1 VGYPSPN
8 PPAFSTTSTL
18 FLKTAAVQPSTSCT
32 DHTGQE
38 KRIASLTSS
47 FYPEQRSVDL
57 LGLAGHVVHQ
67 EVLAEGVGRGEV
79 GQRAVGTTTL
89 PHMRYS
95 SQRAEGLLGSLH
107 QGWLDQ
113 IASVMETL
121 NQGVILN
128 DSAKRVVYANSMFL
142 DMIGMEAGQLLG
154 RSMVDFFPT
163 EDVPR
168 LLEFIGQRE
177 VQGRARY
184 EFYIPQADGGH
195 LPVVVTS
202 RQIQDP
208 EGRTFAVVT
217 ATDISEQK
225 RAETELRNANEQLL
239 VRQRQ
244 MEAEL
249 QLAERV
255 QQSLAPR
262 SLSWGG
268 AAVETHY
275 QPAWS
280 VGGDYGLV
288 VPNDDHLDVLV
299 CDVSGHGISSALVA
313 NRIYSETMSQ
323 IERSAELGAML
334 RSLNHFVVQ
343 HLASSTFF
351 FTVAAVRLD
360 RSCRSLQF
368 AGAGHPPAMIVR
380 PGETPKL
387 LESRSGIL
395 GLFEN
400 AVDADSTIESAVE
413 PGDRVLIY
421 TDGLTENF
429 NLQQEMLGV
438 EGLSEIVRDAS
449 HLSLPDMKR
458 QILDRVEAW
467 RHGPA
472 TDDVSVVLVEIS

>member
-1 VGYPSPN
+1 
-8 PPAFSTTSTL
+8 
-18 FLKTAAVQPSTSCT
+18 
-32 DHTGQE
+32 
-38 KRIASLTSS
+38 
-47 FYPEQRSVDL
+47 
-57 LGLAGHVVHQ
+57 
-67 EVLAEGVGRGEV
+67 
-79 GQRAVGTTTL
+79 
-89 PHMRYS
+89 M
-95 SQRAEGLLGSLH
+95 GSLH
-107 QGWLDQ
+107 QGWLNQ
-113 IASVMETL
+113 IASVLETL

-128 DSAKRVVYANSMFL
+128 DSSKRVVFANSMFL
-142 DMIGMEAGQLLG
+142 DMIQMDAGQLLG
-154 RSMVDFFPT
+154 RSVTDLFPA
-163 EDVPR
+163 EDIPR

-184 EFYIPQADGGH
+184 EFYIPQAGGGH

-208 EGRTFAVVT
+208 DGRTFVVVT

-225 RAETELRNANEQLL
+225 RAETELRDANESLL
-239 VRQRQ
+239 ARQRQ

-249 QLAERV
+249 LLAERV

-288 VPNDDHLDVLV
+288 VPKDDHLDVLV

-313 NRIYSETMSQ
+313 NRIYSETMAQ

-334 RSLNHFVVQ
+334 RSLNHFVVEN
-343 HLASSTFF
+343 LASSTFF
-351 FTVAAVRLD
+351 FTMAAVRLD

-368 AGAGHPPAMIVR
+368 AGAGHPPAMIIR
-380 PGETPKL
+380 RGESPRL

-395 GLFEN
+395 GLFED
-400 AVDADSTIESAVE
+400 AVDTESTIESAVE
-413 PGDRVLIY
+413 SGDRVLIY

-429 NLQQEMLGV
+429 NLQREMLGV
-438 EGLSEIVRDAS
+438 EGLSEIVRNAAD
-449 HLSLPDMKR
+449 LPLPDMKR
-458 QILDRVEAW
+458 KILDRVAAW
-467 RHGPA
+467 RCGPA

>member
-1 VGYPSPN
+1 
-8 PPAFSTTSTL
+8 
-18 FLKTAAVQPSTSCT
+18 
-32 DHTGQE
+32 
-38 KRIASLTSS
+38 
-47 FYPEQRSVDL
+47 
-57 LGLAGHVVHQ
+57 
-67 EVLAEGVGRGEV
+67 
-79 GQRAVGTTTL
+79 
-89 PHMRYS
+89 
-95 SQRAEGLLGSLH
+95 LGSLH
-107 QGWLDQ
+107 EAWLDQ
-113 IASVMETL
+113 IASVLETL

-128 DSAKRVVYANSMFL
+128 DSSKRVVYANSMFL
-142 DMIGMEAGQLLG
+142 EMIRMDARQLLG
-154 RSMVDFFPT
+154 RSVTDLFPA

-168 LLEFIGQRE
+168 LLELIRQRE
-177 VQGRARY
+177 QQGRARY
-184 EFYIPQADGGH
+184 EFYIPQAGGGH

-225 RAETELRNANEQLL
+225 RAEAELRDANKSLL
-239 VRQRQ
+239 ARQRQ

-262 SLSWGG
+262 SLTWGG
-268 AAVETHY
+268 ACVETHY
-275 QPAWS
+275 QPVWS

-288 VPNDDHLDVLV
+288 VPNEDHLDVLV

-313 NRIYSETMSQ
+313 NRIYSETLAQ

-334 RSLNHFVVQ
+334 RSLNHFVVEN
-343 HLASSTFF
+343 LATSSFF
-351 FTVAAVRLD
+351 FTLAAVRLD
-360 RSCRSLQF
+360 RTCRSLQF

-380 PGETPKL
+380 RGESPRL

-400 AVDADSTIESAVE
+400 VVDTESTIEAAVE
-413 PGDRVLIY
+413 RGDRVLIY

-429 NLQQEMLGV
+429 NLKQEMLGV

-449 HLSLPDMKR
+449 SLSLPEMKQ

-467 RHGPA
+467 RSGPA

>member
-1 VGYPSPN
+1 
-8 PPAFSTTSTL
+8 
-18 FLKTAAVQPSTSCT
+18 
-32 DHTGQE
+32 
-38 KRIASLTSS
+38 
-47 FYPEQRSVDL
+47 
-57 LGLAGHVVHQ
+57 
-67 EVLAEGVGRGEV
+67 
-79 GQRAVGTTTL
+79 
-89 PHMRYS
+89 
-95 SQRAEGLLGSLH
+95 LGSLH
-107 QGWLDQ
+107 EGWLEQ
-113 IASVMETL
+113 VASVLETL

-128 DSAKRVVYANSMFL
+128 DSEKRVAFANSMFL
-142 DMIGMEAGQLLG
+142 DMIQMEAGQLLG
-154 RSMVDFFPT
+154 RSMVDLFPA

-168 LLEFIGQRE
+168 LLECIGKRE
-177 VQGRARY
+177 VHGRARY
-184 EFYIPQADGGH
+184 EFYVPQVGGGH

-208 EGRTFAVVT
+208 DGRNFAVVT

-225 RAETELRNANEQLL
+225 RAETELREANASLL
-239 VRQRQ
+239 ARQRQ

-288 VPNDDHLDVLV
+288 VPNEDHLDVLV

-313 NRIYSETMSQ
+313 NRICSETMAQ

-334 RSLNHFVVQ
+334 RSLNHFVVEN
-343 HLASSTFF
+343 LASSNFF
-351 FTVAAVRLD
+351 FTVAALRIG
-360 RSCRSLQF
+360 RSCRSLKL
-368 AGAGHPPAMIVR
+368 AGAGHPPAMIISR
-380 PGETPKL
+380 GESPKL

-400 AVDADSTIESAVE
+400 VVDADATIEAAIE
-413 PGDRVLIY
+413 AGDRVMIY

-429 NLQQEMLGV
+429 NMQREMLGV
-438 EGLSEIVRDAS
+438 EGLAKIVREAS
-449 HLSLPDMKR
+449 HLALPEMKR

-467 RHGPA
+467 RSGPA

>member
-1 VGYPSPN
+1 
-8 PPAFSTTSTL
+8 
-18 FLKTAAVQPSTSCT
+18 
-32 DHTGQE
+32 
-38 KRIASLTSS
+38 
-47 FYPEQRSVDL
+47 
-57 LGLAGHVVHQ
+57 
-67 EVLAEGVGRGEV
+67 VL
-79 GQRAVGTTTL
+79 
-89 PHMRYS
+89 
-95 SQRAEGLLGSLH
+95 
-107 QGWLDQ
+107 
-113 IASVMETL
+113 ETL

-128 DSAKRVVYANSMFL
+128 DSSKRVVFANSMFL
-142 DMIGMEAGQLLG
+142 DMIGMDAGQLLG
-154 RSMVDFFPT
+154 RSVTDLFPA

-184 EFYIPQADGGH
+184 EFYIPQAGGGH

-225 RAETELRNANEQLL
+225 RAEADLRNANQQLL
-239 VRQRQ
+239 ARQRQ
-244 MEAEL
+244 IEAEL

-262 SLSWGG
+262 SLRWGG
-268 AAVETHY
+268 ASVETHY

-280 VGGDYGLV
+280 VGGDYVLV
-288 VPNDDHLDVLV
+288 VPTEDHLDVLV
-299 CDVSGHGISSALVA
+299 CDVSGHGISFALVA
-313 NRIYSETMSQ
+313 NRIDSETMAQ
-323 IERSAELGAML
+323 IERSAKLGAML
-334 RSLNHFVVQ
+334 RSLNHFVVEN
-343 HLASSTFF
+343 LASSAFF
-351 FTVAAVRLD
+351 FTVAAVRID

-380 PGETPKL
+380 RGESPRL

-400 AVDADSTIESAVE
+400 VVDAEPTIEAAVE

-429 NLQQEMLGV
+429 NLKREMLGV

-449 HLSLPDMKR
+449 DLPLAAMKR
-458 QILDRVEAW
+458 QILDCVDAW
-467 RHGPA
+467 RCGPA
-472 TDDVSVVLVEIS
+472 TDDVSVVLVEIV